1 MKEGHSEV
9 IINQIGELANM
20 VSAIPT
26 SSPKLTE
33 YKSELQTIISKLGNE
48 DILSAIST
56 LEAKIQPVTVESKEI
71 DIMPILEQ
79 LKAIQGEMKPLELPE
94 FKFGQNGRLLV
105 SDVGGG
111 GTRAVSVVD
120 SGGDDVNI
128 AKEAK
133 QDDLITELKLKADLT
148 ETQPVS
154 ADSLPL
160 PSGASTS
167 AKQLADNHNVTV
179 SNPTADPET
188 GLAKEAKQ
196 DTQIANQDFLTNY
209 NISDKE
215 TDVAT
220 EYFGFVDK
228 DENWY
233 IQRMTA
239 TDIRYVAGAG
249 DYATAWTGR
258 AGLSYDYFFN
268 TF

>member
-154 ADSLPL
+154 NASLPL
-160 PSGASTS
+160 PAGASTE
-167 AKQLADNHNVTV
+167 
-179 SNPTADPET
+179 ET
-188 GLAKEAKQ
+188 LQKIAGLNY
-196 DTQIANQDFLTNY
+196 DTTSIDKSDSTNIIITY
-209 NISDKE
+209 LLDGSL
-215 TDVAT
+215 VAT
-220 EYFGFVDK
+220 ETISISGSTINIVK
-228 DENWY
+228 
-233 IQRMTA
+233 
-239 TDIRYVAGAG
+239 
-249 DYATAWTGR
+249 
-258 AGLSYDYFFN
+258 S
-268 TF
+268 

>member
-79 LKAIQGEMKPLELPE
+79 LKAIQGEIKPLELPE

-154 ADSLPL
+154 NASLPL
-160 PSGASTS
+160 PAGAST
-167 AKQLADNHNVTV
+167 
-179 SNPTADPET
+179 E
-188 GLAKEAKQ
+188 EKQ
-196 DTQIANQDFLTNY
+196 DTQISALNNLVGMEIPAHDYIARAWTAGTFTEAWTFYSGGSGGTL
-209 NISDKE
+209 
-215 TDVAT
+215 VAT
-220 EYFGFVDK
+220 VTIIYDDVDMSNIISVTK
-228 DENWY
+228 
-233 IQRMTA
+233 
-239 TDIRYVAGAG
+239 
-249 DYATAWTGR
+249 
-258 AGLSYDYFFN
+258 S
-268 TF
+268 

>member
-154 ADSLPL
+154 NASLPL
-160 PSGASTS
+160 PAGAST
-167 AKQLADNHNVTV
+167 
-179 SNPTADPET
+179 E
-188 GLAKEAKQ
+188 EKQ
-196 DTQIANQDFLTNY
+196 DTQISALNNLVGFEIPAYDYLALTYVASGNGAGEV
-209 NISDKE
+209 E
-215 TDVAT
+215 TVVYKTGGSGGTTVAT
-220 EYFGFVDK
+220 LTLAYNASNEVSAVTK
-228 DENWY
+228 
-233 IQRMTA
+233 
-239 TDIRYVAGAG
+239 
-249 DYATAWTGR
+249 
-258 AGLSYDYFFN
+258 S
-268 TF
+268 

>member
-79 LKAIQGEMKPLELPE
+79 LKVIQGEIKPLELPE

-128 AKEAK
+128 
-133 QDDLITELKLKADLT
+133 
-148 ETQPVS
+148 
-154 ADSLPL
+154 
-160 PSGASTS
+160 
-167 AKQLADNHNVTV
+167 
-179 SNPTADPET
+179 
-188 GLAKEAKQ
+188 AKEAKQ

>member
-111 GTRAVSVVD
+111 GTRDATD
-120 SGGDDVNI
+120 GTDTLGQDVY
-128 AKEAK
+128 
-133 QDDLITELKLKADLT
+133 LTELDFHF
-148 ETQPVS
+148 PI
-154 ADSLPL
+154 
-160 PSGASTS
+160 
-167 AKQLADNHNVTV
+167 
-179 SNPTADPET
+179 
-188 GLAKEAKQ
+188 
-196 DTQIANQDFLTNY
+196 DTIGSRQEIT
-209 NISDKE
+209 K
-215 TDVAT
+215 
-220 EYFGFVDK
+220 
-228 DENWY
+228 
-233 IQRMTA
+233 
-239 TDIRYVAGAG
+239 
-249 DYATAWTGR
+249 
-258 AGLSYDYFFN
+258 
-268 TF
+268 

>member
-1 MKEGHSEV
+1 MGNDTNKKIELENSLTRDILSEQ
-9 IINQIGELANM
+9 IIELSDQI
-20 VSAIPT
+20 SSIPEF
-26 SSPKLTE
+26 PKLTE

-120 SGGDDVNI
+120 SGGDDVNM

-133 QDDLITELKLKADLT
+133 QDDIITELKLKADLT

-154 ADSLPL
+154 NASLPL
-160 PSGASTS
+160 PAGAST
-167 AKQLADNHNVTV
+167 
-179 SNPTADPET
+179 E
-188 GLAKEAKQ
+188 EKQ